1 MTDHTFK
8 WFFSYVFFDFG
19 TSNVHV
25 WSNCYKEKK
34 KKKEKNLLKD
44 SLIEPWV
51 SCEFGVRPSTFS
63 IWTLLWVATYATE
76 ADYPDFKGCCMIAS
90 SFSFFIFRSQPSY
103 PPNYQYRNAKFVKC
117 MKIYCV
123 AESRD
128 TIYSG
133 DTPCDGLYRETPPE
147 MGIFFRLQV
156 YEGVGISL
164 NEVYKRLGNLSFG
177 SVKGPKNRWIT
188 CRENVLFLWLI
199 PI

>member
-1 MTDHTFK
+1 M
-8 WFFSYVFFDFG
+8 
-19 TSNVHV
+19 
-25 WSNCYKEKK
+25 
-34 KKKEKNLLKD
+34 
-44 SLIEPWV
+44 
-51 SCEFGVRPSTFS
+51 
-63 IWTLLWVATYATE
+63 
-76 ADYPDFKGCCMIAS
+76 
-90 SFSFFIFRSQPSY
+90 

-177 SVKGPKNRWIT
+177 SLKGPKNR
-188 CRENVLFLWLI
+188 
-199 PI
+199 